1 MTKRRGQLAT
11 SFMISIQLQQCKNW
25 PCSILIKFEIDLE
38 YKNSNKALSLNYF
51 FKKIVKCLDTNLKF

>member
-51 FKKIVKCLDTNLKF
+51 